1 MGDQRRFNLLNQY
14 FYKFHHMV
22 IEGLAES
29 KNEKLRKEAYKQA
42 QKWINCN
49 YEQYQQTSSMFE
61 KYDVRYSN
69 GMAGSGS
76 EYNVQEGFGWTN
88 AVVLNLINRYN
99 SSLTVRTS
107 GKAKSCEINF
117 AL

>member
-1 MGDQRRFNLLNQY
+1 LSRSAEYCGSIGRGSTPWSRNRLLTRL
-14 FYKFHHMV
+14 V
-22 IEGLAES
+22 
-29 KNEKLRKEAYKQA
+29 
-42 QKWINCN
+42 
-49 YEQYQQTSSMFE
+49 

-69 GMAGSGS
+69 GKAGTGG

-117 AL
+117 ALLSSLLIFVIDI